1 MANIITIDELY
12 SILRT
17 ERIKGN
23 GGKKILISTDDE
35 GNGYHPL
42 FFGVTPIDNN
52 FGYSLFYGLPCGMA
66 FKDIKKDFVILG

>member
-1 MANIITIDELY
+1 MAKVITIDELY

-23 GGKKILISTDDE
+23 GKKKIMISSDDE

-42 FFGVTPIDNN
+42 FFGVTPITDD
-52 FGYSLFYGLPCGMA
+52 FSYTLFYGVP
-66 FKDIKKDFVILG
+66 FKDAKNDYVILG